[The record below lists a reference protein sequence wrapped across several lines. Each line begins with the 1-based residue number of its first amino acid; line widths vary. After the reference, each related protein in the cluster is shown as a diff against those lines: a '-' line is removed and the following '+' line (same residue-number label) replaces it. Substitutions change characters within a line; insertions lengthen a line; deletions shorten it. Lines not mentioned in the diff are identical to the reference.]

1 MELDF
6 QRARLEHYEPVVDAV
21 MSQEVTAE
29 SIVPDAF
36 PDVSRVVC
44 TFGDAYII
52 TKQVFAHS
60 AKITGST
67 HLHVLYIPEGE
78 NMPRSLSLELPF
90 QCSGDFPQIGEQ
102 DIVHESVISVSAEA
116 RLLNPR
122 KLFIKAE
129 VKLRIHCFSS
139 KCIEVVCGLAMENA
153 HTQIQTSEHKCHS
166 ILAALE
172 KSFSFSDTLRQSQA
186 KPAIEELLTYHA
198 APTNVDARYIGNKLI
213 CKGILLL
220 SGLYRSG
227 RELFPM
233 QFELPFSQ
241 ILEFEGSF
249 DEGAPDTSL
258 SLKGVECTLRDGEL
272 DVVIDAV
279 IHATIWSH
287 QVVTMLSDL
296 YSTAEPLDVERN
308 MISLCTHAE
317 RGSSKGTVRKF
328 CESGIPAKQILMSSV
343 NLDPVSAKKT
353 DHAVQYST
361 DAEVSLLYLSED
373 DALCGVS
380 YSLPVAC
387 DIEVPQG
394 YSCSCTCLPIGD
406 VLAVPVTGGIEVRL
420 EVDFDWFMAKNESK
434 PCVALARKG
443 TVEVSEIQPPSVM
456 IRMVSKGETLWDIA
470 KSCRST
476 IQDICT
482 ANGLSSEY
490 ADWGTMLLIPT
501 KRD

>member
-6 QRARLEHYEPVVDAV
+6 QRAHLERYDPVVDTV

-44 TFGDAYII
+44 TFGDAYIT

-60 AKITGST
+60 VKILGAA

-78 NMPRSLSLELPF
+78 SLPRSLALEFPF
-90 QCSGDFPQIGEQ
+90 QCSGDFPQLSDQ
-102 DIVHESVISVSAEA
+102 DVVHGSVIAVSAET

-122 KLFIKAE
+122 KLFVKAE
-129 VKLRIHCFSS
+129 VKLRLHCYASH
-139 KCIEVVCGLAMENA
+139 CYEVVCDLAE
-153 HTQIQTSEHKCHS
+153 TKPSIQTRKSEHKCHS

-172 KSFSFSDTLRQSQA
+172 KPFSFSDTLRPSQA
-186 KPAIEELLTYHA
+186 KPVIEEVLTYHTA
-198 APTNVDARYIGNKLI
+198 ATGVDARYIGNKLI

-227 RELFPM
+227 EELIPM

-241 ILEFEGSF
+241 ILELEGTFEDGV
-249 DEGAPDTSL
+249 PDTSL
-258 SLKGVECTLRDGEL
+258 LLKSVECTLRDGEL
-272 DVVIDAV
+272 DIIIDAV
-279 IHATIWSH
+279 IQAKIWS
-287 QVVTMLSDL
+287 QQTVTMLSDL
-296 YSTAEPLDVERN
+296 YSTAEPLDVERT

-317 RGSSKGTVRKF
+317 HGSSREAVRKF

-343 NLDPVSAKKT
+343 TMNPLNSKKVDCT
-353 DHAVQYST
+353 IQYST
-361 DAEVSLLYLSED
+361 DAVVDLLYLSED

-380 YSLPVAC
+380 YTLPIAC
-387 DIEVPQG
+387 DVEAPQES
-394 YSCSCTCLPIGD
+394 SCSCTCRSTGE

-420 EVDFDWFMAKNESK
+420 EAEFDWLQTKHESK
-434 PCVALARKG
+434 PCVASVKKG
-443 TVEVSEIQPPSVM
+443 AVEVSDLQPPSVM
-456 IRMVSKGETLWDIA
+456 IRMVSKGETLWDVA

-476 IQDICT
+476 VQDICT
-482 ANGLSSEY
+482 ANELSSEF